1 MTNEKII
8 DLAKQA
14 GFLIDEAPIAQPY
27 VIQATHYK
35 IDDELQ
41 RFYEL
46 VRNEALEEAAE
57 VLYGNGLELSML
69 QKLCEE
75 IRSMKK

>member
-1 MTNEKII
+1 MTNENII
-8 DLAKQA
+8 GLAKQA

-46 VRNEALEEAAE
+46 VRNEVLEEAAE
-57 VLYGNGLELSML
+57 A
-69 QKLCEE
+69 CERLPLKSAKACAE
-75 IRSMKK
+75 VIRLDKS